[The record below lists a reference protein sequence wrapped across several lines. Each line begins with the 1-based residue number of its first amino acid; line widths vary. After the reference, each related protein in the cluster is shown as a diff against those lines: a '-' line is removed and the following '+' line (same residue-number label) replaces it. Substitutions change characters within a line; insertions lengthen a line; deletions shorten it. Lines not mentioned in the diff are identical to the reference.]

1 MKLSLKVQMDSPFDL
16 TPSPDPSGTY
26 MSSKTPR
33 GYLEDRRSFDTVSD
47 YGS

>member
-1 MKLSLKVQMDSPFDL
+1 MKLSLKVQMDSPFPL

-26 MSSKTPR
+26 MSFKTP
-33 GYLEDRRSFDTVSD
+33 GGDLEDRRSLDIVSE